1 MSVDDVSAL
10 LASKNLV
17 LTQLESEFL
26 EIVAAVQE
34 AKSRQAAPKAAKTKE
49 TSTKKTKKSTRVS
62 PSASGRG
69 ASNQD
74 TEAADD
80 TPAGPS
86 YVDMAVSG
94 AMAGGA
100 FLMQNYA
107 YLAFGVAAVTIHLY
121 GDYASI

>member
-1 MSVDDVSAL
+1 VSAL

-34 AKSRQAAPKAAKTKE
+34 AKSRQAAPKATKAKEASATG
-49 TSTKKTKKSTRVS
+49 KKTKKSNRVS

-69 ASNQD
+69 SSSQE

-100 FLMQNYA
+100 FVMQNYA

-121 GDYASI
+121 GDYASL